1 MSFFNEFKQFVM
13 RGNVID
19 LAVAVVIG
27 TAFGKIVSSLVDG
40 IIMPL
45 IGLLLGGINIANKSF
60 TIGQAII
67 KWGLFLQT
75 IIDFTIIAFSIF
87 VAIKFINILQR
98 KQESIPAKLSH
109 EEILLAEIRD
119 LLKKKNEK

>member
-1 MSFFNEFKQFVM
+1 MSFFSEFKQFAM

-27 TAFGKIVSSLVDG
+27 TAFSKIVSSLVDG
-40 IIMPL
+40 IVMPM
-45 IGLLLGGINIANKSF
+45 IGLLLGGINIVDKSL
-60 TIGQAII
+60 TVGQAVI

-87 VAIKFINILQR
+87 LAIKLISILQ
-98 KQESIPAKLSH
+98 KKSESLPPKLSCV
-109 EEILLAEIRD
+109 ENLLMEIRD
-119 LLKKKNEK
+119 ILKNKS

>member
-1 MSFFNEFKQFVM
+1 MNFWTEFKLFAM
-13 RGNVID
+13 RGNVMD

-27 TAFGKIVSSLVDG
+27 TAFSKIVSSLVDG

-45 IGLLLGGINIANKSF
+45 IGLLLGGINIAQKSF
-60 TIGQAII
+60 TVGQAII

-87 VAIKFINILQR
+87 LAIKFIALLQKKEAPTPENISR
-98 KQESIPAKLSH
+98 ESI
-109 EEILLAEIRD
+109 LLTEIRN
-119 LLKKKNEK
+119 LLIKQKN